1 MGRKQTRT
9 HDDIINYGRDYYAKT
24 KEERKKEY
32 ALIAKRSYYRNK
44 LKNESDE
51 VKIAKYQS
59 IINEAQSEL
68 DNIRAERWAAK
79 RAAGKGQYKKEVID
93 INPHTIQ

>member
-1 MGRKQTRT
+1 MGRRQIRT
-9 HDDIINYGRDYYAKT
+9 HDDIINYGRDYYSKT
-24 KEERKKEY
+24 KETRKHEY
-32 ALIAKRSYYRNK
+32 ALVAKRSYYKNK

-59 IINEAQSEL
+59 IIDEAQTEL

-79 RAAGKGQYKKEVID
+79 RAAGKGQYKKDVIGE
-93 INPHTIQ
+93 NTHTVQ